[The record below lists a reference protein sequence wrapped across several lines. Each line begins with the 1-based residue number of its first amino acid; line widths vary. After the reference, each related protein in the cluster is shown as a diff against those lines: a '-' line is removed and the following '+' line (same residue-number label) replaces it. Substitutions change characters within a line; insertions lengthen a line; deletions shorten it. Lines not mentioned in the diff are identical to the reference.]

1 MNMQPIRN
9 QVLIKPFPPDEISEG
24 GIFVPESARKES
36 NKVHIVAVGRGT
48 KENKMKLKPG
58 QVAYRIKDWGTPV
71 DIKGERH
78 YLLEDAAILATE

>member
-1 MNMQPIRN
+1 MQPIRN

-36 NKVHIVAVGRGT
+36 NRVSIIAVGRGT
-48 KENKMKLKPG
+48 REKKMTLKPG
-58 QVAYRIKDWGTPV
+58 QVAYRIKDWGMPV
-71 DIKGERH
+71 DIEGQRH

>member
-1 MNMQPIRN
+1 MQPIRN

-36 NKVHIVAVGRGT
+36 NKVTIIAVGRGSRE
-48 KENKMKLKPG
+48 KAMKLKPG
-58 QVAYRIKDWGTPV
+58 QVAYRIKDWGMPV
-71 DIKGERH
+71 DIKGERY

>member
-1 MNMQPIRN
+1 MQPIRN

-36 NKVHIVAVGRGT
+36 NKVSIIAVGRGT
-48 KENKMKLKPG
+48 REKKMTLKPG
-58 QVAYRIKDWGTPV
+58 QVAYRIKDWGMPV
-71 DIKGERH
+71 DIEGQRH

>member
-1 MNMQPIRN
+1 MNMQPLRN

-48 KENKMKLKPG
+48 KENTMKLKPG
-58 QVAYRIKDWGTPV
+58 QVAYRIKDWGMPV

>member
-1 MNMQPIRN
+1 MQPIRN

-36 NKVHIVAVGRGT
+36 NRVSIIAVGRGT
-48 KENKMKLKPG
+48 MEKKMTLKPG
-58 QVAYRIKDWGTPV
+58 QVAYRIKDWGMPV
-71 DIKGERH
+71 DIEGQRH

>member
-1 MNMQPIRN
+1 MQPIRN

-24 GIFVPESARKES
+24 GIYVPESARKES
-36 NKVHIVAVGRGT
+36 NKVSIVAVGRGSRE
-48 KENKMKLKPG
+48 KKMTLKPG

-71 DIKGERH
+71 DIGGERH

>member
-1 MNMQPIRN
+1 MQPVRN
-9 QVLIKPFPPDEISEG
+9 QILIKPFPPHEVSEG
-24 GIFVPESARKES
+24 GIFVPESARKEN
-36 NKVHIVAVGRGT
+36 NKVTIIAVGRGT
-48 KENKMKLKPG
+48 KEKAMRLKPG

>member
-1 MNMQPIRN
+1 MQPIRN
-9 QVLIKPFPPDEISEG
+9 QVLIKSFPPDEISEG

-36 NKVHIVAVGRGT
+36 NKVTIIAVGRGSRE
-48 KENKMKLKPG
+48 KKMKLKPG

-71 DIKGERH
+71 DVEGERH

>member
-1 MNMQPIRN
+1 MQPIRN